1 MDSAEESNPF
11 GYIIDSLKQS
21 VEDSNLVRVK
31 GKVLQVI
38 GTIIKASVP
47 GVKIG
52 ELCLLKNPWEE
63 SELTAEVV
71 GFSNEASILSP
82 IGDLR
87 GVSSATEVKQKD
99 H

>member
-1 MDSAEESNPF
+1 MDNSGEPNPF

-71 GFSNEASILSP
+71 GFYNE
-82 IGDLR
+82 G
-87 GVSSATEVKQKD
+87 
-99 H
+99 